1 MVGPSAVRRD
11 ADALGR
17 PAVVRAGPRRRAI
30 GQRGRI
36 ATLPGPWSGDRDTKT
51 QAAAPVTSQTSARPL
66 TRHVDV
72 VVANPP
78 YEADNCDPRSLLL
91 VGAIFCR
98 LMPPRFHREVG
109 GVQVQAITQ
118 AQL

>member
-91 VGAIFCR
+91 GWRHILSAHASKVSSRGRRRAG
-98 LMPPRFHREVG
+98 PGDHS
-109 GVQVQAITQ
+109 
-118 AQL
+118 